1 MDELHQMAERL
12 QRVPHF
18 QHFSMTDLTAIISM
32 GQMRHFR
39 TGELIFQEGEPCSGM
54 HVLLRGQVHLRKMGP
69 LGQTNILS
77 IIKPVIMFN
86 EVAVLD
92 GGVNPLSAQA
102 VDDCLI
108 WQISYDSFQILLERY
123 PSMGLGLLKVLA
135 QRNRQMLEHYEDIS
149 FRSVQARMAKL
160 LLDLSENGTKN
171 IARSQHPINE
181 MAARIAS
188 VREAISRS
196 LHSFKSRGFIQYD
209 RTEIRILDPQ
219 SLAKLG
225 QMAEPGIK
233 MGEPFL
239 K

>member
-12 QRVPHF
+12 RHVQHF
-18 QHFSMTDLTAIISM
+18 KHFSMTDLIAIVSL
-32 GQMRHFR
+32 GQIRHFR
-39 TGELIFQEGEPCSGM
+39 MGEIIFQEGDQCSGM

-69 LGQTNILS
+69 QGQTSILS

-92 GGVNPLSAQA
+92 GGENPLSAEA
-102 VDDCLI
+102 VEDCLI
-108 WQISYDSFQILLERY
+108 WQISYDSFQLLLQRY

-135 QRNRQMLEHYEDIS
+135 QRNRQMLERYEDIS
-149 FRSVQARMAKL
+149 FRSVHARMAKL
-160 LLDLSENGTKN
+160 LLDLSENGTKK
-171 IARSQHPINE
+171 IKRDQHSINE
-181 MAARIAS
+181 MAARIAC

-196 LHSFKSRGFIQYD
+196 LHTFESQRLIQYN
-209 RTEIRILDPQ
+209 RAEISVLDPQ

-225 QMAEPGIK
+225 QMNEPGIK

-239 K
+239 R

>member
-12 QRVPHF
+12 RRVQHF
-18 QHFSMTDLTAIISM
+18 HHFSMNDLTAIVSQ
-32 GQMRHFR
+32 GQMRRFR
-39 TGELIFQEGEPCSGM
+39 TGEVIFQEGEPCSGM

-102 VDDCLI
+102 VEDCLI
-108 WQISYDSFQILLERY
+108 WQISYDSFQLLLQRY
-123 PSMGLGLLKVLA
+123 PSMGLGLLKILA

-149 FRSVQARMAKL
+149 FRSVHARMAKL
-160 LLDLSENGTKN
+160 LLDLSENGTKKIVRN
-171 IARSQHPINE
+171 QHSLNE
-181 MAARIAS
+181 MADRIAS

-196 LHSFKSRGFIQYD
+196 LHTFKSRGFIQYD
-209 RTEIRILDPQ
+209 RTEINVLEPQ

-225 QMAEPGIK
+225 QMDEPGIK
-233 MGEPFL
+233 MGESFL

>member
-12 QRVPHF
+12 RQVKHF
-18 QHFSMTDLTAIISM
+18 QHFSFNDLTAIVSL
-32 GQMRHFR
+32 GQIRHFR
-39 TGELIFQEGEPCSGM
+39 PGEIIFQEGEPCSGM

-92 GGVNPLSAQA
+92 GGVNPLGARA
-102 VDDCLI
+102 VEDCLI
-108 WQISYDSFQILLERY
+108 WQVSYDSFQALLQRY
-123 PSMGLGLLKVLA
+123 PAMGLGLLKVLA
-135 QRNRQMLEHYEDIS
+135 QRNRQILEHYEDIS
-149 FRSVQARMAKL
+149 FRSVPARMAKL
-160 LLDLSENGTKN
+160 ILDLSENGTKKIQRN
-171 IARSQHPINE
+171 QHSIDE
-181 MAARIAS
+181 MAARISS
-188 VREAISRS
+188 VPEAISRY
-196 LHSFKSRGFIQYD
+196 LHTFKSRGFIEYS
-209 RTEIRILDPQ
+209 RTEIHILDTQ

-225 QMAEPGIK
+225 QMDESGIK